1 MEDPILHG
9 RRKPP
14 NVSVEA
20 AMAEGFQ
27 HSTLNCEKKGKM
39 KPPWYMGNEVS
50 LTCAGPGRGERKG
63 GGHFLR
69 IRPGIPLIKSG
80 NSSRVSLLID
90 IQ

>member
-1 MEDPILHG
+1 MEDPILHE

-27 HSTLNCEKKGKM
+27 QSTLNCEKKWKTEH
-39 KPPWYMGNEVS
+39 PWDVGNEVS
-50 LTCAGPGRGERKG
+50 LTCAGPGRGERRG
-63 GGHFLR
+63 GG
-69 IRPGIPLIKSG
+69 PGIPLISSG